1 MHWTAPLCLR
11 ADHITARSVVLAG
24 EPFRPAVGN
33 TKTAPLPFSICVPFF
48 GLAIA
53 TKALI
58 RSVHSLR
65 RSHRVRIAVGMIAA
79 CRSTATVETAPE
91 SKTVWVGRSTFEV
104 SYRDDPR
111 PLGTTNL
118 RVAHYGCIHVIMTF
132 SCYCTMARSAARRI
146 TALYDETLAPTGVN
160 VAQFALLKVLEQ
172 QGEIALTQLGD
183 LLELD
188 RSTIGRNVRVM
199 EKMSLL
205 VLKKGADQRVT
216 TADLTKKGRRICNA
230 GTTLW
235 DKAQSRITRKLGRK
249 QAFELRAL
257 LGAL

>member
-1 MHWTAPLCLR
+1 MRQPTTRLSRTPQIVRADHAALGINRGNRSPNGIITNSRYRHVWSLGWNALDSPALPA

-58 RSVHSLR
+58 RSVHSLW

-104 SYRDDPR
+104 SYRAIPAGNDKFARR
-111 PLGTTNL
+111 PL
-118 RVAHYGCIHVIMTF
+118 RVYTCNHDIFLLLHNGPQC
-132 SCYCTMARSAARRI
+132 C
-146 TALYDETLAPTGVN
+146 
-160 VAQFALLKVLEQ
+160 AQ
-172 QGEIALTQLGD
+172 D
-183 LLELD
+183 H
-188 RSTIGRNVRVM
+188 
-199 EKMSLL
+199 
-205 VLKKGADQRVT
+205 
-216 TADLTKKGRRICNA
+216 
-230 GTTLW
+230 
-235 DKAQSRITRKLGRK
+235 
-249 QAFELRAL
+249 RAL
-257 LGAL
+257 